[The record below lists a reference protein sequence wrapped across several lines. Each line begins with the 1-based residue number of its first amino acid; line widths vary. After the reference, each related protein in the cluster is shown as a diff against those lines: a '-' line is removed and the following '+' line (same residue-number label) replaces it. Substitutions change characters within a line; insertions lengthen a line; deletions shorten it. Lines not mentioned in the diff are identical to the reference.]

1 MMMMKVLLLVT
12 MIVMGQADED
22 LKTFMKKTEKMFDEV
37 KELQSKVQDL
47 SEENTELKSTVIDL
61 KVENSELKIGL
72 TAENSELKKDI
83 QQLKVK
89 DEELECQAT
98 ELVKDVSFLKSPP
111 VYYICVYQSSTTVTS
126 SNVPF
131 EKTLYSQCTNCQNAN
146 FDLASG
152 VYTNGWPG
160 TYTVTW
166 DLWAADNAG
175 NNPVSIYLK
184 KNGEIIFESSHSSY
198 YTGSSGHVT
207 DQGGRTII
215 LRMETGDELS
225 LWCEDCS
232 AYVYQITFCISLTTA
247 D

>member
-1 MMMMKVLLLVT
+1 
-12 MIVMGQADED
+12 MG
-22 LKTFMKKTEKMFDEV
+22 TEKMFDDV
-37 KELQSKVQDL
+37 KELQTKVHDL

-61 KVENSELKIGL
+61 KVENSEHNIELNEELQEL

-83 QQLKVK
+83 QKLKVK
-89 DEELECQAT
+89 DE

-111 VYYICVYQSSTTVTS
+111 VYHICVYQTYTSATS

-131 EKTLYSQCTNCQNAN
+131 EKTVYSQCNNCQNAN

-166 DLWAADNAG
+166 DLYAG
-175 NNPVSIYLK
+175 NNDGDPWLEIYLK
-184 KNGEIIFESSHSSY
+184 KNGEIIQESEHWSY
-198 YTGSSGHVT
+198 YSGSSGVVL

-225 LWCEDCS
+225 LYCSDCS
-232 AYVYQITFCISLTTA
+232 TGVGRIT
-247 D
+247 

>member
-1 MMMMKVLLLVT
+1 
-12 MIVMGQADED
+12 MG
-22 LKTFMKKTEKMFDEV
+22 TEKMFDDI
-37 KELQSKVQDL
+37 KELQTKVHDL

-61 KVENSELKIGL
+61 KVENSEHNIELNEELQKL

-83 QQLKVK
+83 QKLKVK
-89 DEELECQAT
+89 DE

-111 VYYICVYQSSTTVTS
+111 VYHICVYQTYTSATS

-131 EKTLYSQCTNCQNAN
+131 EKTVYSQCNNCQNAN

-166 DLWAADNAG
+166 DLNADDGAG
-175 NNPVSIYLK
+175 DHYVEIYLK
-184 KNGEIIFESSHSSY
+184 KNGETIDESRHVSY
-198 YTGSSGHVT
+198 YTGSSGDVS
-207 DQGGRTII
+207 DQGGRTMI
-215 LRMETGDELS
+215 LRMETGDQLS
-225 LWCEDCS
+225 LYCDNCN
-232 AYVYQITFCISLTTA
+232 AGVYDITFYISLTTA

>member
-72 TAENSELKKDI
+72 TAENSELKNDI
-83 QQLKVK
+83 QKLKVK
-89 DEELECQAT
+89 NEELECQAT
-98 ELVKDVSFLKSPP
+98 ELVKEVSFLKSPP
-111 VYYICVYQSSTTVTS
+111 VYHICVYQSYTTAKY
-126 SNVPF
+126 SNVQF
-131 EKTLYSQCTNCQNAN
+131 DKTLYSKCNNCQNAN

-166 DLWAADNAG
+166 DLIAYDNAG
-175 NNPVSIYLK
+175 DRYVEIYLK
-184 KNGEIIFESSHSSY
+184 KNGEKIVESTHYSVYS
-198 YTGSSGHVT
+198 GSSGWAV
-207 DQGGRTII
+207 DQGGRTMI

-225 LWCEDCS
+225 L
-232 AYVYQITFCISLTTA
+232 
-247 D
+247 

>member
-1 MMMMKVLLLVT
+1 MMMKVLLLVT

-72 TAENSELKKDI
+72 TAENSELKDDI
-83 QQLKVK
+83 QKLKVK
-89 DEELECQAT
+89 NEELECQAT
-98 ELVKDVSFLKSPP
+98 ELVKEVSFLKSPP
-111 VYYICVYQSSTTVTS
+111 VYHICVYQIETHATS

-131 EKTLYSQCTNCQNAN
+131 YKTLYSECNNCQDAN

-166 DLWAADNAG
+166 DLQADDDHG
-175 NNPVSIYLK
+175 EHYVQIYLK
-184 KNGEIIFESSHSSY
+184 KNGIPIYE
-198 YTGSSGHVT
+198 
-207 DQGGRTII
+207 
-215 LRMETGDELS
+215 
-225 LWCEDCS
+225 
-232 AYVYQITFCISLTTA
+232 
-247 D
+247 